1 MDTMNARLVCAMAV
15 LLFASACKTPA
26 SGSLVSSDAEIGR
39 FKIASDKKLE
49 WIGTDVNNAN
59 KNCKLSIETN
69 ANGAIVSLLLTA
81 DFKGS
86 SLSQPSSLTP
96 ITSGGEVIGYDGIA
110 DLFHGKSVSD
120 FAYEAHVFRNGVT
133 LASRPLSLGSAKRSA
148 ELYGDSLEQLRSIVY
163 QERGFLSLDGE
174 CRDLSPL

>member
-1 MDTMNARLVCAMAV
+1 M
-15 LLFASACKTPA
+15 
-26 SGSLVSSDAEIGR
+26 
-39 FKIASDKKLE
+39 
-49 WIGTDVNNAN
+49 NNAN